1 MAVAAAPLIALLLQ
15 KQRGASA
22 KTQLIELVN
31 DQLGLLAALTGTLLI
46 CWGLPLG
53 DPIAAMVV
61 ATIIALSA
69 IALFR
74 ENLSFL
80 LGRSPGPEFI
90 ARVEQAARSVEGVLD
105 VRELRAEYVGPNVVH
120 AGLHLVVSRTLSVEE
135 AYRMVETVRARV
147 HREIDGHYCVIQLEP
162 APT

>member
-1 MAVAAAPLIALLLQ
+1 M
-15 KQRGASA
+15 
-22 KTQLIELVN
+22 ELVN
-31 DQLGLLAALTGTLLI
+31 DQLGLLAALAGTILI
-46 CWGLPLG
+46 WWGLPLG

-61 ATIIALSA
+61 ATIIAVSA

-80 LGRSPGPEFI
+80 LGRSPGPEFM

-120 AGLHLVVSRTLSVEE
+120 AGLHLVVPRTLSVGE
-135 AYRMVETVRARV
+135 AHRMAETVRTRV
-147 HREIDGHYCVIQLEP
+147 HQETEGHYCVIQVEP
-162 APT
+162 AHREGRMAAWDQDQQGSR